1 MSGVSLSS
9 QPHWISGRSS
19 ESTHSG
25 SGYSGFPSPM
35 FSRFTCVFSLSHEHV
50 QNDLLVTSQD
60 GRHNRESVHFISMF
74 FFKTNMQTCHFA
86 WAWKPRVRYSIY
98 GLVCLPSRR
107 KSVHSLRVSGIT
119 ESCGWNAIA
128 RYDCSYVW
136 VFQSVCQTLVL
147 CRNSR
152 YTHAILTRL
161 EPTESSI
168 CARDGMLYHRLL
180 AC

>member
-1 MSGVSLSS
+1 MSIGGSFSS

-35 FSRFTCVFSLSHEHV
+35 FSRFSCVFSLSHEHV
-50 QNDLLVTSQD
+50 QNDLLITSQD
-60 GRHNRESVHFISMF
+60 GRHNHESVHFNSI
-74 FFKTNMQTCHFA
+74 FFKTNKQTRHFA
-86 WAWKPRVRYSIY
+86 WAWKPRVRSSIY

-107 KSVHSLRVSGIT
+107 ESVYYLRVSGIT
-119 ESCGWNAIA
+119 ESCKWNAIA

-136 VFQSVCQTLVL
+136 VFQSVRQTLVL

-152 YTHAILTRL
+152 HAHVIFARL
-161 EPTESSI
+161 EPTESSFFAPEME
-168 CARDGMLYHRLL
+168 C
-180 AC
+180 CTTVW